1 VRPPSYPVNDQPLL
15 TLNTLAP
22 VLPLQTFPLILNHS
36 DPILALEHLSQNF
49 PLYSSAFAGMDF
61 KADTKSGLSVVDEA
75 RYRELWR
82 NRQIWAQLRG
92 GRAMTWQGMRGDG
105 RDGRLWI
112 GAREVA
118 ETEMD
123 LFQCVSWPESY
134 PYEPVIE
141 ADYLTRVT
149 DSLLPLL
156 REALNHT
163 TNLIAEGNTP
173 TGAYSTV
180 MKHLHGSR
188 QVHYNVF
195 SANARSGRS

>member
-1 VRPPSYPVNDQPLL
+1 MRPRCSDLHERNLL
-15 TLNTLAP
+15 TPYLPAP
-22 VLPLQTFPLILNHS
+22 VMPLQTFPLILNHLN
-36 DPILALEHLSQNF
+36 PILALEHLSQNF

-61 KADTKSGLSVVDEA
+61 KADTKSGLSIVDEA

-123 LFQCVSWPESY
+123 LFQCVLASGSS
-134 PYEPVIE
+134 PV
-141 ADYLTRVT
+141 
-149 DSLLPLL
+149 P
-156 REALNHT
+156 
-163 TNLIAEGNTP
+163 
-173 TGAYSTV
+173 
-180 MKHLHGSR
+180 
-188 QVHYNVF
+188 
-195 SANARSGRS
+195 